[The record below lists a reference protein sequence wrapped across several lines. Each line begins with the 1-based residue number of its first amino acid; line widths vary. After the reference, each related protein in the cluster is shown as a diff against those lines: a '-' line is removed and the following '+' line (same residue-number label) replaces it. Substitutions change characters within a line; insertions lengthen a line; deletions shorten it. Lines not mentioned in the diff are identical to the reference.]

1 MKTNLH
7 GRHEGLLPQGLA
19 KDHGIADLQYLH
31 EGEDTRHGA
40 RLEEYRPSLNP
51 SGIAGAQ

>member
-19 KDHGIADLQYLH
+19 KDPGIADLQYLH